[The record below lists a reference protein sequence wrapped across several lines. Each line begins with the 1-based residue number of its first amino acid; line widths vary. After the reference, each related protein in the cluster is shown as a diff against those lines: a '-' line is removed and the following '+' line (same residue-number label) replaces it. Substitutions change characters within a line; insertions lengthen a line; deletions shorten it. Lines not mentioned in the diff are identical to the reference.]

1 MYRILIFMLLLFS
14 SSAGLLYSQVLIVNK
29 DSFVPG
35 EMAIALIYPLPE
47 TRDSF
52 ELLGPGGSLLE
63 CPGMEY
69 NVEGYG
75 KGWLGLIPLAPETQ
89 AGTVR
94 VRWQN
99 QTADLQVLPRSFG
112 HLRIPL
118 SEAPEPEAAGDQ
130 RLYRQLARFNKDQR
144 YWNGEA
150 LRRPVNTYKLLTSP
164 YGEIRTFTR
173 GGRSWQEV
181 HQGIDFA
188 DDRGTPCFASSSG
201 RVVISEFLAS
211 PGNLVVIEIF
221 PGVYILYY
229 HLDSRAVSRGDQINR
244 GDPVGRI
251 GTTGKSTGPHLH
263 FEVRV
268 HAVYVD
274 PQMFLDGMYAFP
286 TILPEMIS
294 SRLVLP

>member
-1 MYRILIFMLLLFS
+1 MQKSIIAAFLLLCSGAAVF
-14 SSAGLLYSQVLIVNK
+14 SQVLIVNK
-29 DSFVPG
+29 DSLLPG
-35 EMAIALIYPLPE
+35 EVGIALIYPLPKE
-47 TRDSF
+47 KAAF
-52 ELLGPGGSLLE
+52 ELIQSGGEILE

-75 KGWLGLIPLAPETQ
+75 KGWLGLIPLAPDTPQ
-89 AGTVR
+89 GVIKL
-94 VRWQN
+94 RWRD
-99 QTADLQVLPRSFG
+99 QTADITVVQRNFG

-118 SEAPEPEAAGDQ
+118 SEAPEPEGAGDN

-144 YWNGEA
+144 YWNGEP
-150 LRRPVNTYKLLTSP
+150 LQKPVNSYKLLSSP
-164 YGEIRTFTR
+164 YGEVRTFTR
-173 GGRSWQEV
+173 GGRSWQEI

-188 DDRGTPCFASSSG
+188 DDRGTPCFAANSG
-201 RVVISEFLAS
+201 RVVISEFLNS

-229 HLDSRAVSRGDQINR
+229 HLDSRAVSRGEQINR
-244 GDPVGRI
+244 GDLVGRI

-274 PQMFLDGMYAFP
+274 PQMFLDGIYSLP
-286 TILPEMIS
+286 KILPEMIS
-294 SRLVLP
+294 SRLVTP